1 VGNYQGIGEV
11 TQQGQHISKVKYSVQ
26 PTPIEGE
33 IEVEKGEKNLS
44 GPYLARDRLTLHME
58 GGLVLDF
65 RIAQVSDQVNG
76 KYYITGIGDFRRSS

>member
-1 VGNYQGIGEV
+1 
-11 TQQGQHISKVKYSVQ
+11 VKYSIETE
-26 PTPIEGE
+26 PLEGE
-33 IEVEKGEKNLS
+33 IEVEKGEKDLS
-44 GPYLARDRLTLHME
+44 RPYLARDRLTLHME